1 VKALGERLLLDSG
14 TLTPLLKRLESRRLI
29 TRTRSTSDEREV
41 FVHLTR
47 AGQALKKRAARVPM
61 TLLEQSP
68 VPLSELVELRN
79 GLRRFRAALTAA
91 AP

>member
-1 VKALGERLLLDSG
+1 
-14 TLTPLLKRLESRRLI
+14 
-29 TRTRSTSDEREV
+29 
-41 FVHLTR
+41 
-47 AGQALKKRAARVPM
+47 M